1 MKTESAFNIG
11 LQNYSVHRMSLED
24 IAAIQ
29 EVYDKCLDYMLLVDG
44 HAADLNAVEE
54 DFQSVPP
61 GKSNE
66 DKFVFGIADPQKGIV
81 GLLDILRWYPDK
93 TTWWIDT
100 LLFIPESRSKSLGE
114 KVIQGFVDYVRA
126 GGAQGIM
133 LGVVE
138 ENIRAYKFWIKM
150 GFEFVR
156 ETEPRQFGNK
166 MQRLKIMRRNL

>member
-1 MKTESAFNIG
+1 MKIESEFDIG

-44 HAADLNAVEE
+44 HAADPNAVEE

-66 DKFVFGIADPQKGIV
+66 DKFVFGITDSRKRIA
-81 GLLDILRWYPDK
+81 GLLDILRWYPDE

-100 LLFIPESRSKSLGE
+100 LLLIPESRSRSLGE

-126 GGAQGIM
+126 SGAQAIM

-138 ENIRAYKFWIKM
+138 ENIRASKFWTRM
-150 GFEFVR
+150 GFELVR

>member
-1 MKTESAFNIG
+1 MKTKPAFDID
-11 LQNYSVHRMSLED
+11 LKNYCVHPMSLED

-44 HAADLNAVEE
+44 HAADPNAVVEE
-54 DFQSVPP
+54 FQAVPP
-61 GKSNE
+61 GKTND
-66 DKFVFGIADPQKGIV
+66 DKLVFGITESQKGIV
-81 GLLDILRWYPDK
+81 GLLDILRWYPDN

-114 KVIQGFVDYVRA
+114 KVIEGFVDYVRA
-126 GGAQGIM
+126 SGAQGIM

-138 ENIRAYKFWIKM
+138 ENVRAYRFWSKM

>member
-1 MKTESAFNIG
+1 MKTESAFDID
-11 LQNYSVHRMSLED
+11 LQNYSVHQISLED
-24 IAAIQ
+24 IAAVQ
-29 EVYDKCLDYMLLVDG
+29 EVYEKCLDYMLVVDG
-44 HAADLNAVEE
+44 HAANPDVVEE

-66 DKFVFGIADPQKGIV
+66 DKFVFGITDSQKRLV

-93 TTWWIDT
+93 TTWWIGE
-100 LLFIPESRSKSLGE
+100 LVLVPESRSKSLGE
-114 KVIQGFVDYVRA
+114 KVIQGFVASARA
-126 GGAQGIM
+126 NGATEIM

-150 GFEFVR
+150 GFELVR

-166 MQRLKIMRRNL
+166 MQRVKIMRRNL

>member
-1 MKTESAFNIG
+1 MKIKSAFDIG

-44 HAADLNAVEE
+44 HAADPNAVEE
-54 DFQSVPP
+54 DFRSVPP

-66 DKFVFGIADPQKGIV
+66 DKFVFGITDSQKGII
-81 GLLDILRWYPDK
+81 GLLDILRWYPDE

-100 LLFIPESRSKSLGE
+100 LLFIPESRSHSLGE
-114 KVIQGFVDYVRA
+114 KVVQGFVDYVRA
-126 GGAQGIM
+126 SGAQAIM

-138 ENIRAYKFWIKM
+138 ENLRAYKFWIKM

-166 MQRLKIMRRNL
+166 MQRVKIMRRNL